1 MRRRTQEFAAIMRI
15 AHGTHSGILMMLRS
29 GYLNAFILIC
39 GLASASFADDHPP
52 LVRFGADD
60 TLGAVNLLSAEKV
73 VAAASLVQ
81 IGKTYALGV
90 ETGPDTPAYPPRYYK
105 LTITQSSDGTGSPL
119 GSNQATA
126 NDDLMVSWMGIGS
139 QLDGLGHLGSEHVY
153 YNNLHASDFVTPT
166 GLTKLST
173 HEIPPI
179 VTRGVLLDMA
189 RHFGVERMQAGQAF
203 NSAEIK
209 AAAQAQGVRIEVGD
223 VVLFNTGWQALAD
236 TDPDTFMSGLP
247 GIGEDGAHYL
257 AELGVV
263 AVGADT
269 WGLEVVPAED
279 PQKAFPVHVDLLKNH
294 GVYILE
300 NMATAELAADEG
312 WEFLF
317 VLGQPRFVGTVQ
329 VVINPIA
336 IR

>member
-1 MRRRTQEFAAIMRI
+1 MARGQYFI
-15 AHGTHSGILMMLRS
+15 
-29 GYLNAFILIC
+29 AFILVSW
-39 GLASASFADDHPP
+39 LASSSSADDHPP
-52 LVRFGADD
+52 LVRWGADD
-60 TLGAVNLLSAEKV
+60 TLGAVNLLDAEKV
-73 VAAASLVQ
+73 IAAASMVRL
-81 IGKTYALGV
+81 GKTYALGV

-105 LTITQSSDGTGSPL
+105 LIVTQNTDGTGPTL

-153 YNNLHASDFVTPT
+153 YNNKHASEFVTPT
-166 GLTKLST
+166 GLTKFST

-189 RHFGVERMQAGQAF
+189 RYFDVERMQAGEAF
-203 NSAEIK
+203 NSPEIK
-209 AAAQAQGVRIEVGD
+209 AAAESQGVSIGSGD
-223 VVLFNTGWQALAD
+223 VVLFHTGWQALAD
-236 TDPDTFMSGLP
+236 SDPDAFMAGLP

-279 PQKAFPVHVDLLKNH
+279 PGKAFPVHVDLLKNH

-300 NMATAELAADEG
+300 NMATAALAADEG

-329 VVINPIA
+329 VVVNPVA

>member
-1 MRRRTQEFAAIMRI
+1 MIRIQYFCACFLLLWLAA
-15 AHGTHSGILMMLRS
+15 S
-29 GYLNAFILIC
+29 
-39 GLASASFADDHPP
+39 SFGDDHPP
-52 LVRFGADD
+52 LVRWGADD
-60 TLGAVNLLSAEKV
+60 TLGAANLLSPDKV
-73 VAAASLVQ
+73 VAAASLVR

-105 LTITQSSDGTGSPL
+105 LTITQNTDGTGPTL

-126 NDDLMVSWMGIGS
+126 NDDLVVSWMGIGS

-166 GLTKLST
+166 GLSKLST

-189 RHFGVERMQAGQAF
+189 RHFGVEHMQAGQAF

-209 AAAQAQGVRIEVGD
+209 AAAEAQDVSIETGD

-236 TDPDTFMSGLP
+236 TDPDAFMAGLP

-279 PQKAFPVHVDLLKNH
+279 PQKAFPVHVDLLKKH

-300 NMATAELAADEG
+300 NMATAELAEDEG